1 MFKYFASEVF
11 KEIHFE
17 HDFRL
22 KYAISNY
29 GRMVSYRDKIENGKV
44 LKGSFT
50 EGFRVFKYRSK
61 QGEKIKYHNRF
72 FYKLVAEY
80 FLEKPKEDEVH
91 LIHKDHNIQNDHYEN
106 LEWVTK
112 EVYYKHQQSN
122 PKFIENIEKLRQ
134 YNKIDR
140 LTKDG
145 KKLTITEVIRLKKR
159 LADPNRKTRMKMLA
173 KQFGISEMQVY
184 RIKNGENWG
193 HIKI

>member
-1 MFKYFASEVF
+1 M
-11 KEIHFE
+11 
-17 HDFRL
+17 
-22 KYAISNY
+22 
-29 GRMVSYRDKIENGKV
+29 
-44 LKGSFT
+44 
-50 EGFRVFKYRSK
+50 
-61 QGEKIKYHNRF
+61 
-72 FYKLVAEY
+72 
-80 FLEKPKEDEVH
+80 
-91 LIHKDHNIQNDHYEN
+91 
-106 LEWVTK
+106 EWVTK